1 MKNKK
6 IIYCLFLLS
15 MLPLLSISQDS
26 LKWLCIPGVQVG
38 QIKAN
43 TTEQDLIEIYGKANV
58 VRDSFLEGEGEYV
71 NETILFPNTK
81 NELQII
87 WKDAE
92 NLKSPYVI
100 TYRKPNADWK
110 TDNNICIGTT
120 LKELERINGKEFII
134 LGFGWD
140 YGGTIID
147 WNGGKIAKTNKLAS
161 ELDLIARLSYSDK
174 VKLNDSELEEI
185 SGDKEIKTS
194 NKILQKMNPKIY
206 EIIIVF

>member
-1 MKNKK
+1 
-6 IIYCLFLLS
+6 
-15 MLPLLSISQDS
+15 
-26 LKWLCIPGVQVG
+26 VG

-43 TTEQDLIEIYGKANV
+43 TSEQDLIEIYGKANV